1 MELLPGTVLQEG
13 EYTIIQKLGAGGFG
27 ITYLAERGDKRLC
40 IKEFFPQDYYT
51 RGEDAKEARVISERF
66 SQDMKRYR
74 IKFRKEA
81 LNIARFDVNNIVK
94 IHDVFDENNTS
105 YYVMD
110 YIDGTTLYDSVCKCG
125 TPLDEARALG
135 YIRQAG
141 EALKHIHQHGTV
153 HLDIK
158 PSNIMVRH
166 SDDMAMVIDFG
177 LSKHY
182 DDNGNPTTTTPGGF
196 SRGYTPLEM
205 YQSTAERKYGPATD
219 IYSLGATLYALL
231 TATTPPEASEVAISG
246 CPTLP
251 NSISATTRN
260 AIAKAMQSNP
270 NHRPQSIDEFF
281 ALLDGEAMPNTEE
294 TKIIEDKPI
303 TRVNR
308 PIAENDSTP
317 VERKIRTIVERHF
330 NEAGRMGL
338 IINANKTK
346 VLTTEIVVDGKVA
359 FKIRSTSK
367 SMGEY
372 RVYANHEAVN
382 RALTKLQNRKSTLLP
397 GKWFKIGNNPEEIIR
412 LIANVCNADSSI
424 TEKSITE
431 SSYTTRRG
439 FSNFMMAILNNILV
453 PGVLA
458 FGVANVLAYI
468 FCEGGEREYIGHMLY
483 IFFALCP
490 VAIIGWSIYQSDGEG
505 KYRGYNIGIKAITV
519 GLLFICTIIMAIH
532 SEGNLFGEF
541 KANYEWEDKY
551 EYDDWG
557 ELVFEY
563 NDGIIK
569 RIDGESHTF
578 STAMILYYIVFC
590 LYLVSQVVITFK
602 SRKTKGYIFY
612 ILMSIAAV
620 GAMIVS
626 YYLLIVKGYSYY
638 ASYYSEDIE
647 LGWDNEALFITLT
660 PLVVSA
666 AVFLLK
672 SLIVKRRM
680 MVK

>member
-1 MELLPGTVLQEG
+1 MELRPGTVLQEG
-13 EYTIIQKLGAGGFG
+13 EYTIIQQLGAGGFG
-27 ITYLAERGDKRLC
+27 ITYLAERGGKRLC

-51 RGEDAKEARVISERF
+51 RGEDAKEARVMSERF

-158 PSNIMVRH
+158 PSNIMIRH

-182 DDNGNPTTTTPGGF
+182 DDKGNPTTTTPGGF

-231 TATTPPEASEVAISG
+231 TANTPPEASEVAISG
-246 CPTLP
+246 CPALP
-251 NSISATTRN
+251 NSISAATRN
-260 AIAKAMQSNP
+260 AIAKAMQPNPSN
-270 NHRPQSIDEFF
+270 RPQSIDEFF
-281 ALLDGEAMPNTEE
+281 ALLDSVDIPDMEKTH
-294 TKIIEDKPI
+294 IIEDKVVTPVCEPI
-303 TRVNR
+303 
-308 PIAENDSTP
+308 INDNITP
-317 VERKIRTIVERHF
+317 VERKICTIVEKHF

-338 IINANKTK
+338 IINTNKTK
-346 VLTTEIVVDGKVA
+346 ELTTEIMVDGKVA

-397 GKWFKIGNNPEEIIR
+397 GKWFKFGNNPEEIIR
-412 LIANVCNADSSI
+412 LIAEVCNADSSI

-431 SSYTTRRG
+431 SSYTTRRD

-458 FGVANVLAYI
+458 FGLAHI
-468 FCEGGEREYIGHMLY
+468 LASIWAVFEYEYYYYSEHVLY
-483 IFFALCP
+483 IFLALCP
-490 VAIIGWSIYQSDGEG
+490 VAIIGWSIYQSDGEA
-505 KYRGYNIGIKAITV
+505 KYRILNILIKGITTISM
-519 GLLFICTIIMAIH
+519 FICCIGMAANSMSSLEQDLQDKYGGDYYKILYNDSTEKAEIISSIDDGENTFVSIMA
-532 SEGNLFGEF
+532 
-541 KANYEWEDKY
+541 A
-551 EYDDWG
+551 
-557 ELVFEY
+557 
-563 NDGIIK
+563 
-569 RIDGESHTF
+569 
-578 STAMILYYIVFC
+578 YYIIFII
-590 LYLVSQVVITFK
+590 YLLSQAVITFK

-620 GAMIVS
+620 GAMIFSLVMFTYEYDYS
-626 YYLLIVKGYSYY
+626 VGSCYIYLYAYDHNLI
-638 ASYYSEDIE
+638 
-647 LGWDNEALFITLT
+647 EALI

-672 SLIVKRRM
+672 SLIVKRRTE
-680 MVK
+680 VK

>member
-1 MELLPGTVLQEG
+1 MELRPGTVLQEG
-13 EYTIIQKLGAGGFG
+13 EYTIIQQLGAGGFG
-27 ITYLAERGDKRLC
+27 ITYLAERGGKRLC

-125 TPLDEARALG
+125 TPLDETRALG

-166 SDDMAMVIDFG
+166 SDDMVMVIDFG

-270 NHRPQSIDEFF
+270 NHRPQSIDEFL

-303 TRVNR
+303 IRVNR

-346 VLTTEIVVDGKVA
+346 ELTTEIMVDGKVA

-382 RALTKLQNRKSTLLP
+382 RALTKLQNRRSTLLP
-397 GKWFKIGNNPEEIIR
+397 GKWFKLGNNPEEIIR

-439 FSNFMMAILNNILV
+439 FSNFMMAILNNIMV

-458 FGVANVLAYI
+458 FGVTFLISDHYFGYHYYWI
-468 FCEGGEREYIGHMLY
+468 E
-483 IFFALCP
+483 FFALCP
-490 VAIIGWSIYQSDGEG
+490 VAIIGWSIYQSDGER
-505 KYRGYNIGIKAITV
+505 KYRILNILIKSITSIS
-519 GLLFICTIIMAIH
+519 LFFCCSALEADTDSYIIYYIILIIYLISQAVIIFFNRKDEEFKVYMAMAIV
-532 SEGNLFGEF
+532 
-541 KANYEWEDKY
+541 A
-551 EYDDWG
+551 
-557 ELVFEY
+557 V
-563 NDGIIK
+563 IV
-569 RIDGESHTF
+569 
-578 STAMILYYIVFC
+578 MILYLLMTYRWANREDAPLMLICFG
-590 LYLVSQVVITFK
+590 VI
-602 SRKTKGYIFY
+602 
-612 ILMSIAAV
+612 
-620 GAMIVS
+620 
-626 YYLLIVKGYSYY
+626 
-638 ASYYSEDIE
+638 
-647 LGWDNEALFITLT
+647 
-660 PLVVSA
+660 
-666 AVFLLK
+666 FLLK

>member
-13 EYTIIQKLGAGGFG
+13 EYTIIQQLGAGGFG
-27 ITYLAERGDKRLC
+27 ITYLAERGGKRLC

-51 RGEDAKEARVISERF
+51 RGEDAKEARVMSERF

-158 PSNIMVRH
+158 PSNIMIRH

-182 DDNGNPTTTTPGGF
+182 DDKGNPTTTTPGGF

-231 TATTPPEASEVAISG
+231 TATTPPEASEVALSG
-246 CPTLP
+246 CPALP
-251 NSISATTRN
+251 NNISAATRN
-260 AIAKAMQSNP
+260 AIAKAMQPNPSN
-270 NHRPQSIDEFF
+270 RPQSIDEFF
-281 ALLDGEAMPNTEE
+281 ALLDGVAMPDTEE
-294 TKIIEDKPI
+294 TKIVEDKTI
-303 TRVNR
+303 TPVNR

-317 VERKIRTIVERHF
+317 MERKIRTIVERHF

-338 IINANKTK
+338 IINTNKTK
-346 VLTTEIVVDGKVA
+346 ELTTEIMIDGVLA

-367 SMGEY
+367 SIGQY

-382 RALTKLQNRKSTLLP
+382 RALTKLQNRRNTLLP
-397 GKWFKIGNNPEEIIR
+397 GKWFKLGNNPEEIIR
-412 LIANVCNADSSI
+412 LIAEVCNADSSI

-439 FSNFMMAILNNILV
+439 FSNFMMALLNNILV

-458 FGVANVLAYI
+458 FGVTFLISDHYFGDHYYWI
-468 FCEGGEREYIGHMLY
+468 E
-483 IFFALCP
+483 FFALWP
-490 VAIIGWSIYQSDGEG
+490 VAIIGWSIYQSDGER
-505 KYRGYNIGIKAITV
+505 KYRILNILIKSITSIS
-519 GLLFICTIIMAIH
+519 LFFCCSALEADTDSYIIYYIILIIYLISQAVIISFNRKNEEFKVYMAMAIV
-532 SEGNLFGEF
+532 
-541 KANYEWEDKY
+541 A
-551 EYDDWG
+551 
-557 ELVFEY
+557 V
-563 NDGIIK
+563 IV
-569 RIDGESHTF
+569 
-578 STAMILYYIVFC
+578 MILYLLMTYRWA
-590 LYLVSQVVITFK
+590 
-602 SRKTKGYIFY
+602 SRDDAPF
-612 ILMSIAAV
+612 ILICFR
-620 GAMIVS
+620 
-626 YYLLIVKGYSYY
+626 Y
-638 ASYYSEDIE
+638 
-647 LGWDNEALFITLT
+647 
-660 PLVVSA
+660 
-666 AVFLLK
+666 VFLLK
-672 SLIVKRRM
+672 SLIVKRRTE
-680 MVK
+680 VK

>member
-158 PSNIMVRH
+158 PSNIMVLH

-346 VLTTEIVVDGKVA
+346 ELTTEIMVDGKLA

-397 GKWFKIGNNPEEIIR
+397 GKWFKFGNNPEEIIR

-453 PGVLA
+453 PGILA
-458 FGVANVLAYI
+458 FGLANVLAII
-468 FCEGGEREYIGHMLY
+468 FHESGVYGYHMYY

-505 KYRGYNIGIKAITV
+505 KYRGYNTNIKAVTV
-519 GLLFICTIIMAIH
+519 GLLFICAIIIMAMH
-532 SEGNLFGEF
+532 SNSNWVGEL
-541 KANYEWEDKY
+541 KANYEVEDVDY
-551 EYDDWG
+551 G
-557 ELVFEY
+557 EIEFKY

-569 RIDGESHTF
+569 RIDGVSHTF
-578 STAMILYYIVFC
+578 STATILYYIIFC
-590 LYLVSQVVITFK
+590 SYLVSQAVITFK

-620 GAMIVS
+620 GAMIGSCVLLEDKVFRYRIFMDTITVRS
-626 YYLLIVKGYSYY
+626 YKDGLTTALI
-638 ASYYSEDIE
+638 
-647 LGWDNEALFITLT
+647 
-660 PLVVSA
+660 PLVAFAV
-666 AVFLLK
+666 VFLLK

>member
-27 ITYLAERGDKRLC
+27 ITYLAERSDKRLC

-158 PSNIMVRH
+158 PSNIMVRR

-270 NHRPQSIDEFF
+270 NHRPQSIDEFL

-346 VLTTEIVVDGKVA
+346 ELTTEIMVDGKVA

-397 GKWFKIGNNPEEIIR
+397 GKWFKLGNNPEEIIR

-458 FGVANVLAYI
+458 FGVTFLISDHYFGYDYYWI
-468 FCEGGEREYIGHMLY
+468 E
-483 IFFALCP
+483 FFALWP
-490 VAIIGWSIYQSDGEG
+490 VAIIGWSIYQSDGER
-505 KYRGYNIGIKAITV
+505 KYRILNILIKSITSIS
-519 GLLFICTIIMAIH
+519 LFFCCSALEADTDSYIIYYIILIVYLISQAVIISFNRKNEEFKVYMAMAIV
-532 SEGNLFGEF
+532 
-541 KANYEWEDKY
+541 A
-551 EYDDWG
+551 
-557 ELVFEY
+557 V
-563 NDGIIK
+563 IV
-569 RIDGESHTF
+569 
-578 STAMILYYIVFC
+578 MILYLLMTYRWAGRYEAPF
-590 LYLVSQVVITFK
+590 
-602 SRKTKGYIFY
+602 
-612 ILMSIAAV
+612 ILICFR
-620 GAMIVS
+620 
-626 YYLLIVKGYSYY
+626 Y
-638 ASYYSEDIE
+638 
-647 LGWDNEALFITLT
+647 
-660 PLVVSA
+660 
-666 AVFLLK
+666 VFLLK

>member
-1 MELLPGTVLQEG
+1 MELRPGTVLQEG
-13 EYTIIQKLGAGGFG
+13 EYTIIQQLGAGGFG
-27 ITYLAERGDKRLC
+27 ITYLAERGGKRLC

-51 RGEDAKEARVISERF
+51 RGEDAKEARVMSERF

-110 YIDGTTLYDSVCKCG
+110 YIDGTTLYDSVCRCG

-158 PSNIMVRH
+158 PSNIMIRH

-182 DDNGNPTTTTPGGF
+182 DDKGNPTTTTPGGF

-231 TATTPPEASEVAISG
+231 TATTPPEASEIALSG
-246 CPTLP
+246 CPALP
-251 NSISATTRN
+251 NSISAATRN
-260 AIAKAMQSNP
+260 AIAKAMQPNPSN
-270 NHRPQSIDEFF
+270 RPQNIDEFF

-317 VERKIRTIVERHF
+317 VERKICTIVEKHF
-330 NEAGRMGL
+330 DEAGRMGL
-338 IINANKTK
+338 IINTNKTK
-346 VLTTEIVVDGKVA
+346 ELTTEIMIDGVLA

-367 SMGEY
+367 SIGQY
-372 RVYANHEAVN
+372 RVYAKHEAVN
-382 RALTKLQNRKSTLLP
+382 RALTQLQNRKSTLLP
-397 GKWFKIGNNPEEIIR
+397 GKWFKFGNNPEEIIR

-439 FSNFMMAILNNILV
+439 FSNFMMEILNNILV

-458 FGVANVLAYI
+458 LIMAILLTGI
-468 FCEGGEREYIGHMLY
+468 FHESGEGGYHMCY

-505 KYRGYNIGIKAITV
+505 KYRDYNTNIKAVTV
-519 GLLFICTIIMAIH
+519 VLLFIFTIIMAMH
-532 SEGNLFGEF
+532 SNGNWVGEL
-541 KANYEWEDKY
+541 KANYEVEDESWGSIEFKY
-551 EYDDWG
+551 H
-557 ELVFEY
+557 
-563 NDGIIK
+563 DGIID
-569 RIDGESHTF
+569 RIESESSTF
-578 STAMILYYIVFC
+578 STATILYYIVFC
-590 LYLVSQVVITFK
+590 SYLVSQAVITFK

-626 YYLLIVKGYSYY
+626 CFLL
-638 ASYYSEDIE
+638 EDKVFHYNIPYKNTITV
-647 LGWDNEALFITLT
+647 LSVAGGLIIALI

-672 SLIVKRRM
+672 SLIVKRRTE
-680 MVK
+680 VK

>member
-260 AIAKAMQSNP
+260 AIAKAMQPNP
-270 NHRPQSIDEFF
+270 NHRPQSIDEFL
-281 ALLDGEAMPNTEE
+281 ALLDGEAIPNTEE

-338 IINANKTK
+338 IINTNKTK
-346 VLTTEIVVDGKVA
+346 ELTTEIMIDGKVA

-382 RALTKLQNRKSTLLP
+382 RALTQLQNRRSTLLP

-458 FGVANVLAYI
+458 LIMANLLAII
-468 FCEGGEREYIGHMLY
+468 FHESGKYGYHMCY

-505 KYRGYNIGIKAITV
+505 KYRDYNTNIKAVTV
-519 GLLFICTIIMAIH
+519 VLLFIFTIIMAMH
-532 SEGNLFGEF
+532 SNGNWVGEL
-541 KANYEWEDKY
+541 KANYEVEYAYWGDIEFKY
-551 EYDDWG
+551 H
-557 ELVFEY
+557 
-563 NDGIIK
+563 DGIID
-569 RIDGESHTF
+569 RIESESSTF
-578 STAMILYYIVFC
+578 STATILYYIVFC
-590 LYLVSQVVITFK
+590 SYLVSQAVITFK

-620 GAMIVS
+620 GAMIGSSVLLEEEVFYYYISDKNTIIDVWS
-626 YYLLIVKGYSYY
+626 YPDGLI
-638 ASYYSEDIE
+638 I
-647 LGWDNEALFITLT
+647 ALI
-660 PLVVSA
+660 PLVVFA

-672 SLIVKRRM
+672 SLIVKRRTE
-680 MVK
+680 VK

>member
-1 MELLPGTVLQEG
+1 MELRPGTVLQEG
-13 EYTIIQKLGAGGFG
+13 EYTIIQQLGAGGFG
-27 ITYLAERGDKRLC
+27 ITYLAERGGKRLC

-51 RGEDAKEARVISERF
+51 RGEDAKEARVMSERF

-110 YIDGTTLYDSVCKCG
+110 YIDGTTLYDSVCRCG

-141 EALKHIHQHGTV
+141 KALKHIHQHGTV

-158 PSNIMVRH
+158 PSNIMIRH

-182 DDNGNPTTTTPGGF
+182 DDKGNPTTTTPGGF

-246 CPTLP
+246 CPALP

-281 ALLDGEAMPNTEE
+281 ALLDSVDIPDMEKTH
-294 TKIIEDKPI
+294 IIEDEVVTPVCEPI
-303 TRVNR
+303 
-308 PIAENDSTP
+308 INDNITP
-317 VERKIRTIVERHF
+317 VERKICTIVEKHF

-338 IINANKTK
+338 IINTNKTK
-346 VLTTEIVVDGKVA
+346 ELTTEIMVDGVLA
-359 FKIRSTSK
+359 FKLRSTSK

-382 RALTKLQNRKSTLLP
+382 RALTQLQNRRSTLLP

-439 FSNFMMAILNNILV
+439 FSNFMMEIFNNILV

-458 FGVANVLAYI
+458 LIMAILLTII
-468 FCEGGEREYIGHMLY
+468 FTESGESGYHMCY

-505 KYRGYNIGIKAITV
+505 KYRGYNTNIKAVTV
-519 GLLFICTIIMAIH
+519 GLLFIFTIIMAMH
-532 SEGNLFGEF
+532 SNGNWVGELE
-541 KANYEWEDKY
+541 ANYEY
-551 EYDDWG
+551 EYDYWG
-557 ELVFEY
+557 DIEFKY
-563 NDGIIK
+563 HDGIID
-569 RIDGESHTF
+569 RIESESSTF
-578 STAMILYYIVFC
+578 FTATILYYIVFC
-590 LYLVSQVVITFK
+590 SYLVSQAVITFK

-620 GAMIVS
+620 GAMIGSCVLLEDNVFNYHIPYKNTITVRS
-626 YYLLIVKGYSYY
+626 YSDGLI
-638 ASYYSEDIE
+638 I
-647 LGWDNEALFITLT
+647 ALS
-660 PLVVSA
+660 PLVVFVV
-666 AVFLLK
+666 VFLLK
-672 SLIVKRRM
+672 SLIVKRRTE
-680 MVK
+680 VK

>member
-182 DDNGNPTTTTPGGF
+182 DDNGNPTTTTPGGY

-303 TRVNR
+303 THVNR

-330 NEAGRMGL
+330 DEAGRMGL

-382 RALTKLQNRKSTLLP
+382 RALTKLQNRRSTLLP
-397 GKWFKIGNNPEEIIR
+397 GKWFKIGNDPEEIIR

-468 FCEGGEREYIGHMLY
+468 FCEGGEREYGYHMCY

-505 KYRGYNIGIKAITV
+505 KYRGYNTNIKAVTV
-519 GLLFICTIIMAIH
+519 GLMFIFTIIMAMH
-532 SEGNLFGEF
+532 SNGNWVGELE
-541 KANYEWEDKY
+541 ANYEVEDVDYRKIEFKY
-551 EYDDWG
+551 H
-557 ELVFEY
+557 
-563 NDGIIK
+563 DGIID
-569 RIDGESHTF
+569 RIESESSTF

-590 LYLVSQVVITFK
+590 SYLVSQAVITFK

-620 GAMIVS
+620 GAMIGS
-626 YYLLIVKGYSYY
+626 YAILEEVVFNYYISQRNVIIVWSYTDGLI
-638 ASYYSEDIE
+638 I
-647 LGWDNEALFITLT
+647 ALI
-660 PLVVSA
+660 PLVVFVV
-666 AVFLLK
+666 VFLLK
-672 SLIVKRRM
+672 SLIVKRRTE
-680 MVK
+680 VK